1 MSASTIPAPPPE
13 SSGDP
18 ERFAAIVKHLL
29 DDALKLLVAD
39 VSLLRAALE
48 NLRDEIRPRL
58 ADHDLEI
65 KAIKLTIVNLSR
77 RLDAIEVVRDS
88 V

>member
-1 MSASTIPAPPPE
+1 VSDHPTIPAPA
-13 SSGDP
+13 DDAP

-65 KAIKLTIVNLSR
+65 KAIKLAIVDLSR
-77 RLDAIEVVRDS
+77 RLDALEAA
-88 V
+88 